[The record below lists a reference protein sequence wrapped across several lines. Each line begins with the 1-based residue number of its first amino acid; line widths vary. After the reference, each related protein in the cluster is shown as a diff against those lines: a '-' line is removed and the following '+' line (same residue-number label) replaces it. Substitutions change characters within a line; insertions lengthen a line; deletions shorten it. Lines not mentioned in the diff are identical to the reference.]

1 MGKLRDFRK
10 VNVKY
15 GNWSNDGTCQPLR
28 AEIECGEKILG
39 TQHQS
44 RSCTDGKYYD
54 CLTSKTK
61 RNVSCEIDS
70 ANFSQCQGQF
80 GQKIYIFLVLKLK
93 MK

>member
-1 MGKLRDFRK
+1 MGKLRDFCK

-15 GNWSNDGTCQPLR
+15 GNWSNNGSCQPLS

-44 RSCTDGKYYD
+44 RSCNDGKYDD

-80 GQKIYIFLVLKLK
+80 EQKIYIPVSYLMFC
-93 MK
+93 